1 MPSLELEVQV
11 SQMVLYLGHGSSSD
25 SAKAKSIDSVL
36 EAVEEFA
43 RSRLSERQWLQG
55 GLEVIDEVTP
65 FLDKLNTQL
74 GLTSSRTQ

>member
-1 MPSLELEVQV
+1 MN
-11 SQMVLYLGHGSSSD
+11 
-25 SAKAKSIDSVL
+25 SVL

-65 FLDKLNTQL
+65 FLDNLNTHTL
-74 GLTSSRTQ
+74 G

>member
-1 MPSLELEVQV
+1 MARP
-11 SQMVLYLGHGSSSD
+11 LGP
-25 SAKAKSIDSVL
+25 AKAKSMDSVL

-65 FLDKLNTQL
+65 FLDNLNTHTL
-74 GLTSSRTQ
+74 G